1 MYFDPTMTLEEY
13 EDYKLLDE
21 INIGYDV
28 EEDLPDQYDDYDDES
43 YIDGLLTDGRIDVDA
58 SEMFG
63 DEVIGYSLY

>member
-1 MYFDPTMTLEEY
+1 MQNAFHSFLCIPAYLLLMIGFHILSI
-13 EDYKLLDE
+13 KLGKMSE
-21 INIGYDV
+21 
-28 EEDLPDQYDDYDDES
+28 YDDYEDES